1 MRDFLTELVV
11 AAEQVAANASCGLT
25 LVDGGRS
32 LLVSSS
38 DQRAAALARLQHEHG
53 GPLTW
58 SIEHVES
65 VAVADVCTDDRWPA
79 YSKHAVAHDVRSS
92 FTVPAVVDDD
102 VMVVL
107 SFYAPLPDAF
117 GPAEQRDAR
126 RYAEEADRSV
136 ALALRL
142 SATER
147 MAWQLELALESRSTI
162 SQAVGVIMSENRC
175 DADEAFQI
183 LRSASQNRNIKLR
196 DLARQIIASIDKPA
210 RV

>member
-25 LVDGGRS
+25 LVRGGQS
-32 LLVSSS
+32 VLVSGS
-38 DQRAAALARLQHEHG
+38 DQRAAALDRLQHEQG

-58 SIEHVES
+58 SIAHGES
-65 VAVADVCTDDRWPA
+65 VAVADVCSDVRWPV
-79 YSKHAVAHDVRSS
+79 YSTHALARDVRSS
-92 FTVPAVVDDD
+92 FTVPAVVDDEL
-102 VMVVL
+102 MVVL
-107 SFYAPLPDAF
+107 NFYAPLPDAF

-142 SATER
+142 SASER
-147 MAWQLELALESRSTI
+147 MAWQLESALESRSTI

-175 DADEAFQI
+175 DADEAFRI
-183 LRSASQNRNIKLR
+183 LRAASQNRNIKLR
-196 DLARQIIASIDKPA
+196 DLARQIITSVDQTL